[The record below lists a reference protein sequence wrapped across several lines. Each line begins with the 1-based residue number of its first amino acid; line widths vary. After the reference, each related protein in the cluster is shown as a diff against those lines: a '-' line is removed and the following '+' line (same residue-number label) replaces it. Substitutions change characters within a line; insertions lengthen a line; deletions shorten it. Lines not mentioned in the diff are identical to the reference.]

1 MRERKKT
8 GVHGTL
14 EMIPLAWKFNSKKL
28 LSKTL
33 NSRINIIE
41 TRAVLKTENIQVVAN
56 SGFLKSCV
64 FQKEKSMITFSA
76 NTSIDEKCFNL
87 FLNGYFE
94 TC

>member
-1 MRERKKT
+1 M
-8 GVHGTL
+8 
-14 EMIPLAWKFNSKKL
+14 AWKLNFKQL

-41 TRAVLKTENIQVVAN
+41 TTAVLKTENIQVVAN

-76 NTSIDEKCFNL
+76 NTSIDKKCLNL
-87 FLNGYFE
+87 FEKRYFE
-94 TC
+94 TSRQNCTLETH